1 MSTLSPPT
9 MPPLAQLQP
18 LRAIALTG
26 RDSTAMAIVA
36 QQLTL
41 RSTERRL
48 GLSLYLDVRE
58 VAEANAVYTAGGEL
72 WRIGQDLTRP
82 ELDLLIDRQ
91 IESAT
96 DEATLQ
102 AQVDYCLGLFL
113 ASVAATSGA
122 SQSTPITTHQLESH
136 P

>member
-9 MPPLAQLQP
+9 MPPLAPLLP

-26 RDSTAMAIVA
+26 RDSNAMVIAA
-36 QQLTL
+36 QQLML

-72 WRIGQDLTRP
+72 WRIGQDQTRP

-113 ASVAATSGA
+113 ASVAVTSGA
-122 SQSTPITTHQLESH
+122 SQPTPITTHQLESH

>member
-1 MSTLSPPT
+1 MSAAAL
-9 MPPLAQLQP
+9 LP

-26 RDSTAMAIVA
+26 RDSSAMAAVA

-41 RSTERRL
+41 RSTERGL

-58 VAEANAVYTAGGEL
+58 VSEANAVFTAGGEL
-72 WRIGQDLTRP
+72 WRIGQDLTRTD
-82 ELDLLIDRQ
+82 LDKLIDRQ

-96 DEATLQ
+96 DEATLH

-113 ASVAATSGA
+113 AAAAYTTPTSGA
-122 SQSTPITTHQLESH
+122 PS
-136 P
+136 

>member
-9 MPPLAQLQP
+9 MPALLP

-41 RSTERRL
+41 RSTERNL

-72 WRIGQDLTRP
+72 WRIGYDLTRP
-82 ELDLLIDRQ
+82 ELDNLVDRQ

-113 ASVAATSGA
+113 AVVAATSGA
-122 SQSTPITTHQLESH
+122 TAGQALAEQAP
-136 P
+136 